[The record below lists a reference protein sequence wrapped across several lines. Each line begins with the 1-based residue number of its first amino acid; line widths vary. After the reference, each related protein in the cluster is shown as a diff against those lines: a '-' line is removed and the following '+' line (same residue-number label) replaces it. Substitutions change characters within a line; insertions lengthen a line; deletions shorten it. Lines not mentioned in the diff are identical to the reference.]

1 MRVKKAVSEKMIE
14 DIRVGFLSAMSSIK
28 RGNKKTSFFIIFV
41 LGLIFMNLVF
51 LPALINGMMGLFV
64 GLVIDYAYGN
74 IVIEPMED
82 NAYINNADNVLQKV
96 RSINGV
102 TGAAKRLE
110 AGASLSYKR
119 KIVGATIQGLV
130 PKDEADVSSYPDIIS
145 DGEFLGELS
154 RDDIII
160 GAMIAGTG
168 FGAEIYDNL
177 GEVKV
182 GTLINV
188 TYGNGVNKTYKVRGI
203 MTGTFELTDLSALVH
218 YKELE
223 SVLGESAEGKAS
235 SVVIKVENEGQEAE
249 IKEKIIDVGVK
260 EKVFTWQEKSES
272 LIKQAL
278 QSIGAIGIMSEAVSL
293 IVGAALIFIIIYI
306 NTLNRKKEIGI
317 LKAIGITPSS
327 IRISYIFISLFYA
340 SLGILVGLAMFIS
353 LTLYLQANPMTFYE
367 TMEISPIISVGA
379 LFQSVIV
386 MMVMS
391 VVAGFIPAWF
401 VTRQDILEAIWGR

>member
-1 MRVKKAVSEKMIE
+1 MLNDAK
-14 DIRVGFLSAMSSIK
+14 VGYTIASSSIR
-28 RGNKKTSFFIIFV
+28 RGNKKTIFFIVFV

-51 LPALINGMMGLFV
+51 LPALINGMMDLFV
-64 GLVIDYAYGN
+64 GLVKDYAYGN
-74 IVIEPMED
+74 IVIEPAED
-82 NAYINNADNVLQKV
+82 EAYINNADNVLKKV

-110 AGASLSYKR
+110 SGASLEYKE
-119 KIVGATIQGLV
+119 KLVGVSIQGLV
-130 PKDEADVSSYPDIIS
+130 PRDEEDVSSYPEIVS

-154 RDDIII
+154 REEILI

-182 GTLINV
+182 GSLINV
-188 TYGNGVNKTYKVRGI
+188 TYANGVEKTYKVKGI
-203 MTGTFELTDLSALVH
+203 ITGTFELTDLNALIH

-223 SVLGESAEGKAS
+223 SVLGEDAQGKAS
-235 SVVIKVENEGQEAE
+235 SIVIRTDKEFEEAE
-249 IKEKIIDVGVK
+249 IKDKIIDLGVK
-260 EKVFTWQEKSES
+260 EKVFTWQEKSEA

-278 QSIGAIGIMSEAVSL
+278 QSIGAIGIMSKVVSL

-327 IRISYIFISLFYA
+327 IRISYVLLSLFYV
-340 SLGILVGLAMFIS
+340 SVGIILGLIMFFSIVF
-353 LTLYLQANPMTFYE
+353 YLQANPLTFYE
-367 TMEISPIISVGA
+367 TMEISPLIEIGP
-379 LFQSVIV
+379 LIQSILI
-386 MMVMS
+386 MMTMS

-401 VTRQDILEAIWGR
+401 VTRQDILKAIWGR